1 MEDIDRTMETQ
12 YSKYLIDFIKK
23 HIPFLLYES
32 RLFLFF
38 LECISVF
45 YLCRRKAIDIHTIF
59 IALGVKS
66 T

>member
-23 HIPFLLYES
+23 HISFLLYEN

-38 LECISVF
+38 ISI
-45 YLCRRKAIDIHTIF
+45 YKRILS
-59 IALGVKS
+59 L
-66 T
+66 

>member
-23 HIPFLLYES
+23 HISFLLYEN

-38 LECISVF
+38 FSIYKRILS
-45 YLCRRKAIDIHTIF
+45 L
-59 IALGVKS
+59 
-66 T
+66 